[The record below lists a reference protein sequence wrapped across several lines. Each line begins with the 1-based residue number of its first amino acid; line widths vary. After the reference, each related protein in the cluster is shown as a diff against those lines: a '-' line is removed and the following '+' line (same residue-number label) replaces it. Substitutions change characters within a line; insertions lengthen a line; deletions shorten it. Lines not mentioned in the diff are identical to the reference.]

1 MSSTQNLQNFIKSI
15 RSPYTDPHD
24 LPEEDK
30 KLSDEEMR
38 EANVKHVEEKRSQG
52 KSTLTPR
59 QKEMAEEIDTE
70 SAKEIPLMEKDG
82 GGGGGA
88 GGAGGAGGLAG
99 GGTVAVASD
108 PGVCPATYGG
118 DSKRRL
124 GMKPSKKK
132 KKKKDKYRTSGVTKV
147 DRFLRGEPVNQKKSV
162 QEFAQWVVQEARVE
176 MLQLDAKPE
185 NVNTNDVNEPPLVAS
200 KKSGK
205 VRNPQGRRGNFGMAP
220 GQQGYTRSQY
230 SSHFN
235 KMETITKVLQSQPS
249 VLNLLKALD
258 TDVPMGVN

>member
-1 MSSTQNLQNFIKSI
+1 MAPVFTANWFGFGRNPSTGVAADPFAGGT
-15 RSPYTDPHD
+15 YT
-24 LPEEDK
+24 
-30 KLSDEEMR
+30 MI
-38 EANVKHVEEKRSQG
+38 
-52 KSTLTPR
+52 
-59 QKEMAEEIDTE
+59 MI
-70 SAKEIPLMEKDG
+70 
-82 GGGGGA
+82 GGGGA
-88 GGAGGAGGLAG
+88 GDGAYPPGQGDGGGGGAGGAGGLAG

-108 PGVCPATYGG
+108 PGVFTATYGG